1 MSNVIRD
8 WLLLPVLVYLRRMK
22 RELQMDRAAELAAL
36 TGIRDEIKAG
46 LANTAAMQAKLAQM
60 QTALDAANAAASNTT
75 PEVDALIAEM
85 QGLLAP
91 SA

>member
-22 RELQMDRAAELAAL
+22 RELQMDRATELTVL
-36 TGIRDEIKAG
+36 TSIRDEIKVA
-46 LANTAAMQAKLAQM
+46 LANTSALNAKVVELQAAL
-60 QTALDAANAAASNTT
+60 AAAGNTS
-75 PEVDALIAEM
+75 PEVDSVLADI

-91 SA
+91 AA